1 MKVIKSIENRGVL
14 LKGTTRKVT
23 SQEGGFLIIFF
34 RPLMIVGL
42 PLMKSVLTYISVLLP
57 FGLSAVMSATDAAIP
72 NNNNNNS
79 WIRKYSNNNFRW
91 RKEGHNENS

>member
-57 FGLSAVMSATDAAIP
+57 FGLSAVMSATNAAIP
-72 NNNNNNS
+72 NNNNNNNNNNNS
-79 WIRKYSNNNFRW
+79 WIRKYSINNF
-91 RKEGHNENS
+91 K